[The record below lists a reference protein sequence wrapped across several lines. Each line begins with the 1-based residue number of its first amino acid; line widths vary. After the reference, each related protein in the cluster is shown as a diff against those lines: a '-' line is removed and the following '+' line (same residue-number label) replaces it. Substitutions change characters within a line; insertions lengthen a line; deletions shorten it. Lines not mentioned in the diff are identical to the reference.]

1 MAKVYTA
8 IGLMSGTSMDGIDA
22 AIIETDGRD
31 HLRHGPSVGIAYDP
45 AMRARI
51 AQAVEAFGGAT
62 DRDSR
67 PGIARDV
74 ERAITIAHARA
85 IETLC
90 ARASLGP
97 AAIDV
102 VGFHGQTVL
111 HRPEIGLTIQ
121 LGDGPALARM
131 CGIDVVFD
139 LRADDMRAGGQGAPL
154 VPAYHAALARALD
167 LPRPVA
173 FVNIGGVANVTWIP
187 AEGEPIA
194 FDTGPGNALIDDWC
208 AARIGVPVDRD
219 GALAASGRVDD
230 AALARLLAHPY
241 FDLGLPKSLDRGD
254 FSAAEVTS
262 LSPQD
267 GAATLAAFT
276 AATIA
281 GAARLCPAPPLA
293 WVVCGGGRRNPVIM
307 DGLRARVTGD
317 VRACEDL
324 GLNGDDIE
332 AEAFAYLAVRS
343 LENLPLT
350 FPGTTGVAEP
360 TGGGRLC
367 RYGQA
372 A

>member
-1 MAKVYTA
+1 VRIYTA

-22 AIIETDGRD
+22 AVVETDGRD
-31 HLRHGPSVGIAYDP
+31 HLHHGPSISIAYD
-45 AMRARI
+45 AGMRARI
-51 AQAVEAFGGAT
+51 ARAAEAFRGTT
-62 DRDSR
+62 DRDGR
-67 PGIARDV
+67 PGISAEV
-74 ERAITIAHARA
+74 EQEITIAHASA

-90 ARASLGP
+90 RRAGLARGQVD
-97 AAIDV
+97 I
-102 VGFHGQTVL
+102 VGFHGQTVF
-111 HRPEIGLTIQ
+111 HRPEIGLTVQ
-121 LGDGPALARM
+121 LGNGPLLARL

-139 LRADDMRAGGQGAPL
+139 MRADDMRAGGQGAPL
-154 VPAYHAALARALD
+154 VPAYHVALARTLD

-173 FVNIGGVANVTWIP
+173 FVNIGGVANITWVP
-187 AEGEPIA
+187 PDGEPVA

-208 AARIGVPVDRD
+208 VARIGVPVDRD
-219 GALAASGRVDD
+219 GALAARGRIDE
-230 AALARLLAHPY
+230 AALARLTAHRY
-241 FDLGLPKSLDRGD
+241 LDLGYPKSLDRGD
-254 FSAAEVTS
+254 FSTAEVAA
-262 LSPQD
+262 LSPED

-293 WVVCGGGRRNPVIM
+293 WVVCGGGRRNPAIL

-317 VRACEDL
+317 LFTCEDV
-324 GLNGDDIE
+324 GLRGDDIE

-350 FPGTTGVAEP
+350 FPGTTGVAAP